1 MNMLT
6 DHDVEYMQIQAITVE
21 DLNSRIQRG
30 ARMRHDLTVLIKDD
44 MNTFVRVVIEDPALE
59 FYYIQIV

>member
-6 DHDVEYMQIQAITVE
+6 DHDVEYMQSLAITVE

-30 ARMRHDLTVLIKDD
+30 ARMRHDLTALIKDD
-44 MNTFVRVVIEDPALE
+44 MNTFVRVVIEDRSE
-59 FYYIQIV
+59 ERRGRERV